1 MCHATAHSS
10 RHTRRVTNALLAN
23 ILFRVRYAMSRATI
37 LIADDSDD
45 IRTVMRF
52 FLNDL
57 GFAVVEAADG
67 NEAVRLARQC
77 QPVLILLDLCMP
89 GIDGWEVAAR
99 LRADPALEEVPILAM
114 TAYNVSSAILAAL
127 HAGCQQVV
135 AKPFDL
141 HDISRRIT
149 ALMLPYTRLTPHY
162 A

>member
-1 MCHATAHSS
+1 
-10 RHTRRVTNALLAN
+10 
-23 ILFRVRYAMSRATI
+23 MSRATI
-37 LIADDSDD
+37 LIADDSSD
-45 IRTVMRF
+45 IRTVIRYL
-52 FLNDL
+52 LNDL

-89 GIDGWEVAAR
+89 GLDGWEVAAR

-114 TAYNVSSAILAAL
+114 TSYNVSSAILAAL

-141 HDISRRIT
+141 HDISRRVT
-149 ALMLPYTRLTPHY
+149 ALMLPHAMLMPQY

>member
-1 MCHATAHSS
+1 
-10 RHTRRVTNALLAN
+10 
-23 ILFRVRYAMSRATI
+23 MSRATI

-57 GFAVVEAADG
+57 GFTVVEAANG

-77 QPVLILLDLCMP
+77 RPVLILLDLCMP
-89 GIDGWEVAAR
+89 GIDGCEVAAR

-149 ALMLPYTRLTPHY
+149 ALILPYTRLAPHY

>member
-1 MCHATAHSS
+1 
-10 RHTRRVTNALLAN
+10 
-23 ILFRVRYAMSRATI
+23 MSRATV
-37 LIADDSDD
+37 LIADDSAD
-45 IRTVMRF
+45 IRAIMRF
-52 FLNDL
+52 LLNDL

-89 GIDGWEVAAR
+89 GIDGWEVAMR
-99 LRADPALEEVPILAM
+99 IRADPALEEVPILAM
-114 TAYNVSSAILAAL
+114 TAYDLNSAILAAL

-141 HDISRRIT
+141 HDISRRII
-149 ALMLPYTRLTPHY
+149 ALMVPHTTLAPHY

>member
-1 MCHATAHSS
+1 
-10 RHTRRVTNALLAN
+10 
-23 ILFRVRYAMSRATI
+23 MSRATI
-37 LIADDSDD
+37 LIADDSAD
-45 IRTVMRF
+45 IRTIVRF
-52 FLNDL
+52 LLNDL

-77 QPVLILLDLCMP
+77 KPVLILLDLCMP

-114 TAYNVSSAILAAL
+114 TAYDVSSAILAAL
-127 HAGCQQVV
+127 RAGCQQVI
-135 AKPFDL
+135 AKPFDV

-149 ALMLPYTRLTPHY
+149 TLMLPHAVRMPQY

>member
-1 MCHATAHSS
+1 
-10 RHTRRVTNALLAN
+10 
-23 ILFRVRYAMSRATI
+23 MSRATI
-37 LIADDSDD
+37 LIADDSSD
-45 IRTVMRF
+45 IRKIMRF
-52 FLNDL
+52 LLNDL

-135 AKPFDL
+135 AKPFDM

-149 ALMLPYTRLTPHY
+149 TLILPYTRLAPYY

>member
-1 MCHATAHSS
+1 
-10 RHTRRVTNALLAN
+10 
-23 ILFRVRYAMSRATI
+23 MSRATI
-37 LIADDSDD
+37 LIADDSSD
-45 IRTVMRF
+45 IRTIMRF
-52 FLNDL
+52 LLNDL

-77 QPVLILLDLCMP
+77 QPGLILLDLCMP

-114 TAYNVSSAILAAL
+114 TAYNVSSAIHAAL
-127 HAGCQQVV
+127 LAGCQQVV

-141 HDISRRIT
+141 HDISRQIA
-149 ALMLPYTRLTPHY
+149 ALMIPRTMLAPHY

>member
-1 MCHATAHSS
+1 
-10 RHTRRVTNALLAN
+10 
-23 ILFRVRYAMSRATI
+23 MSRATI
-37 LIADDSDD
+37 LIADDSAD
-45 IRTVMRF
+45 IRTIMRF
-52 FLNDL
+52 LLNDL

-141 HDISRRIT
+141 HDISRRVT
-149 ALMLPYTRLTPHY
+149 ALMLPHAMFAPHY

>member
-1 MCHATAHSS
+1 
-10 RHTRRVTNALLAN
+10 
-23 ILFRVRYAMSRATI
+23 MSRATI
-37 LIADDSDD
+37 LIADDSSD
-45 IRTVMRF
+45 IRTMMRYL
-52 FLNDL
+52 LNDL

-67 NEAVRLARQC
+67 YEAVRLARQC

-149 ALMLPYTRLTPHY
+149 ALMVPHTRLAPHY

>member
-1 MCHATAHSS
+1 
-10 RHTRRVTNALLAN
+10 
-23 ILFRVRYAMSRATI
+23 MSRATI
-37 LIADDSDD
+37 LIADDSSD
-45 IRTVMRF
+45 IRTIMRY
-52 FLNDL
+52 FLIDL

-67 NEAVRLARQC
+67 NQAVRLARQC

-114 TAYNVSSAILAAL
+114 TAYNVSSAIHAAL
-127 HAGCQQVV
+127 LAGCQQVV

-141 HDISRRIT
+141 HDISRQIA
-149 ALMLPYTRLTPHY
+149 ALMVPRTMLAPHY

>member
-1 MCHATAHSS
+1 MPC
-10 RHTRRVTNALLAN
+10 
-23 ILFRVRYAMSRATI
+23 ATI
-37 LIADDSDD
+37 LIADDSAD
-45 IRTVMRF
+45 IRTIMRF
-52 FLNDL
+52 LLNDL

-135 AKPFDL
+135 VKPFDM
-141 HDISRRIT
+141 HDIARRIT
-149 ALMLPYTRLTPHY
+149 TLMLPYTRLAPHY

>member
-1 MCHATAHSS
+1 
-10 RHTRRVTNALLAN
+10 
-23 ILFRVRYAMSRATI
+23 MSRATI
-37 LIADDSDD
+37 LIADDSSD
-45 IRTVMRF
+45 IRTVMRY
-52 FLNDL
+52 FLHDL

-149 ALMLPYTRLTPHY
+149 ALMLPHAMRMPQY